1 MQADQQLSKSLK
13 PRHLSMIAI
22 AGVIGAGLFVGSGA
36 AIQQAGPGI
45 LVAYTAAG
53 LVVIL
58 VMRMLGEMAA
68 ANPETGSFSTYAD
81 KALGRWAGFSIGWL
95 YAWFWIIVLG
105 IEATAGAAI
114 MHRWV
119 PGIDQWIWALLLMVV
134 LTLTNLG
141 SVKSFGEFEFWF
153 ASIKVAAIV
162 LFLLFGVAAI
172 LGLIPGVPA
181 PGVSNLLEN
190 GGFMPNGPGAVLAGI
205 LVVVFSF
212 FGAEIATIAA
222 GESENPVDAVKKA
235 VKSTVW
241 RILVFYIGS
250 IAIVVTLLPWNSAS
264 VAKSP
269 YVAVIEL
276 YGIPGAGTIMDIVV
290 LTSVLSCLNSG
301 LYTASRMLFS
311 LSRRGDAPR
320 SWMRISKRGVPA
332 AAVLASTVVGFIT
345 VGLNYIAPDTVF
357 LFLVNTSG
365 AIALF
370 VWLVIAGSQLILRRR
385 MGAAAKDLQLKMW
398 LFPYLTWV
406 AIISIV
412 ALLIGMVVLEST
424 RESLLLSLALAAV
437 VVGIGLWRYRKNGG
451 KTRRDRRRRQRR
463 RIPGPRRPP
472 KTPPWVPAR
481 RRSSRPRPRPAC
493 TTGHA
498 QPCRA
503 AVDIVALCP
512 LGAATGRTCPAARV
526 GHAQSWAHAEGPSSG
541 SGSGHAQ
548 SWAPAGGMSHPSWER
563 GRSGAG
569 HSGFTGRA

>member
-1 MQADQQLSKSLK
+1 MPADQQLSKSLK

-45 LVAYTAAG
+45 LLAYMAAG
-53 LVVIL
+53 VVVIL

-119 PGIDQWIWALLLMVV
+119 PGIDQWVWALALMVL

-141 SVKSFGEFEFWF
+141 SVKSYGEFEFWF

-172 LGLIPGVPA
+172 LGLVPGVPA
-181 PGVSNLLEN
+181 PGLSNLTDK
-190 GGFMPNGPGAVLAGI
+190 GGFLPNGPGAVLAGI

-250 IAIVVTLLPWNSAS
+250 IAIVVTLLPWNDAS

-276 YGIPGAGTIMDIVV
+276 FGIPGAGTIMDVVV

-311 LSRRGDAPR
+311 LSR
-320 SWMRISKRGVPA
+320 RGVPA

-370 VWLVIAGSQLILRRR
+370 VWLVIASSQLVLRKR
-385 MGAAAKDLQLKMW
+385 MGASAKDLALKMW

-406 AIISIV
+406 AIVSIV
-412 ALLIGMVVLEST
+412 ALLIGMVILEST
-424 RESLLLSLALAAV
+424 RESLFLSLALAGV
-437 VVGIGLWRYRKNGG
+437 VVGIGLWRYRGRG
-451 KTRRDRRRRQRR
+451 TGSEAGDADSRD
-463 RIPGPRRPP
+463 
-472 KTPPWVPAR
+472 VP
-481 RRSSRPRPRPAC
+481 
-493 TTGHA
+493 
-498 QPCRA
+498 
-503 AVDIVALCP
+503 V
-512 LGAATGRTCPAARV
+512 GAEPTA
-526 GHAQSWAHAEGPSSG
+526 
-541 SGSGHAQ
+541 
-548 SWAPAGGMSHPSWER
+548 
-563 GRSGAG
+563 
-569 HSGFTGRA
+569 